1 MYKIP
6 IINTCSNINNENMPY
21 TCVSGYG
28 KKAKVRS
35 KSSTFYGGNKMDK
48 VAMIK
53 QAYAYGAAVA
63 LHELGYD
70 VNTAQNAG
78 VKLAED
84 EEGMHPALRA
94 LIGTGAGIGGGA
106 LLGAGLG
113 AGGAALANKF
123 SPSRAG
129 RLTDLGAAHAPGLMS
144 KMLPESLQGV
154 AGGTGA
160 ISNAAMAQRLKRE
173 ALLGAEAGGAALGGL
188 GGIGGGLYGGLSE

>member
-1 MYKIP
+1 
-6 IINTCSNINNENMPY
+6 
-21 TCVSGYG
+21 
-28 KKAKVRS
+28 
-35 KSSTFYGGNKMDK
+35 MDK

-63 LHELGYD
+63 LQELGYD

-113 AGGAALANKF
+113 AGGAALAHKLRTPM
-123 SPSRAG
+123 PSNAEG
-129 RLTDLGAAHAPGLMS
+129 YLTHLMTADKPGMVGKALDRFAVGPKSVMRNP
-144 KMLPESLQGV
+144 MPDV
-154 AGGTGA
+154 AGE
-160 ISNAAMAQRLKRE
+160 AMKRE
-173 ALLGAEAGGAALGGL
+173 ALLGANLGGAGLGALGGL
-188 GGIGGGLYGGLSE
+188 GGGLYGGLSE

>member
-1 MYKIP
+1 
-6 IINTCSNINNENMPY
+6 
-21 TCVSGYG
+21 
-28 KKAKVRS
+28 
-35 KSSTFYGGNKMDK
+35 MDK

-63 LHELGYD
+63 LQELGYD

-113 AGGAALANKF
+113 AGGAAL
-123 SPSRAG
+123 SRRLGGPS
-129 RLTDLGAAHAPGLMS
+129 LSEAAMR
-144 KMLPESLQGV
+144 
-154 AGGTGA
+154 GTGKIEGTIPFGSA
-160 ISNAAMAQRLKRE
+160 ENHAKYNTNLLEKLMGKMPYQPAGQAEMGAMRPRQAYGDEAMMGAQ
-173 ALLGAEAGGAALGGL
+173 LGGAGGAGL
-188 GGIGGGLYGGLSE
+188 GALGGGLYGGLSE